1 MYGGGGWYCASV
13 YDQTVPLRESS
24 TSSNSS
30 LKQLGFL
37 QNVASRGKEMVPQ
50 DLALRADQSRFVAGG
65 EPTLYCRRHTPV
77 RRRRCSLAHAILIW
91 LASLIRGIVGPLC
104 RLLEQVAVLH
114 DFGR

>member
-50 DLALRADQSRFVAGG
+50 DWHFVPIRAGSSPVVNQPSTAGV
-65 EPTLYCRRHTPV
+65 TLPFG
-77 RRRRCSLAHAILIW
+77 A
-91 LASLIRGIVGPLC
+91 G
-104 RLLEQVAVLH
+104 VAVSLMQSSS
-114 DFGR
+114 GWRA